1 MADSRVLLYGLVEYR
16 TSLER
21 HLSSLRTEFDA
32 LQSRWHAF
40 SAVYEGDA
48 ADEFKPGWAQTTAR
62 FNEYIARTT
71 AIARMLD
78 NRIEYLREAN
88 KREGLV

>member
-1 MADSRVLLYGLVEYR
+1 MADSRLLLNGLVEYR
-16 TSLER
+16 SSLER

-32 LQSRWHAF
+32 LQSRWNAF

-62 FNEYIARTT
+62 FNEYITRTT

-78 NRIEYLREAN
+78 NRIEHLREAN
-88 KREGLV
+88 KREGIV